1 MSAMHH
7 QPDGA
12 AFDIVLL
19 LHVACVVVGVV
30 TTATAAATATRLR
43 RLLASSRPMP
53 EPLRRYFRPGTN
65 WAGRT
70 VYGIPVFGFAL
81 LAMSQGAYALG
92 QGWVLGGLAIFA
104 AVALLGEGV
113 LWPAEQR
120 LAGTLAR
127 DGDPR
132 EPALGG
138 DGGGDLDGS
147 ALDREAVLVSRS
159 AVAALVLLLAGTVL
173 MVAQP

>member
-19 LHVACVVVGVV
+19 LHVACVVVGLV

-43 RLLASSRPMP
+43 RLLGSPIPLPA
-53 EPLRRYFRPGTN
+53 PLRRYFRPGVN

-81 LAMSQGAYALG
+81 VAMSQGA
-92 QGWVLGGLAIFA
+92 
-104 AVALLGEGV
+104 
-113 LWPAEQR
+113 
-120 LAGTLAR
+120 
-127 DGDPR
+127 
-132 EPALGG
+132 
-138 DGGGDLDGS
+138 
-147 ALDREAVLVSRS
+147 
-159 AVAALVLLLAGTVL
+159 
-173 MVAQP
+173 

>member
-1 MSAMHH
+1 MHH

-19 LHVACVVVGVV
+19 LHVGCVVVGIV
-30 TTATAAATATRLR
+30 TTATAAATASRLR
-43 RLLASSRPMP
+43 RLLESSRPLP

-70 VYGIPVFGFAL
+70 IYGIPVFGLAL
-81 LAMSQGAYALG
+81 IAMSQGAYALG

-104 AVALLGEGV
+104 AVAYLGEGV

-120 LAGTLAR
+120 LQV
-127 DGDPR
+127 
-132 EPALGG
+132 ALSESEGG
-138 DGGGDLDGS
+138 ADEAGGGDT
-147 ALDREAVLVSRS
+147 RETLERDATVLCRVAVT
-159 AVAALVLLLAGTVL
+159 ALVLLVAGTVL

>member
-12 AFDIVLL
+12 AFDVVLL
-19 LHVACVVVGVV
+19 LHVACVVVGLV
-30 TTATAAATATRLR
+30 TVGAGAATATQLR
-43 RLLASSRPMP
+43 RLLGSPLP
-53 EPLRRYFRPGTN
+53 LPDTLRRYFRPGVN

-92 QGWVLGGLAIFA
+92 QGWVLAGLAIFA
-104 AVALLGEGV
+104 AVALLGEGA

-120 LAGTLAR
+120 LQVALSSGADRDSSLGPTLDHDATVMAR
-127 DGDPR
+127 
-132 EPALGG
+132 A
-138 DGGGDLDGS
+138 
-147 ALDREAVLVSRS
+147 
-159 AVAALVLLLAGTVL
+159 AVAALVLLVAGTVL

>member
-19 LHVACVVVGVV
+19 LHVGCVVVGLV
-30 TTATAAATATRLR
+30 TTATAAATAGRLR
-43 RLLASSRPMP
+43 RLLGSSLPLP
-53 EPLRRYFRPGTN
+53 DPLRRYFRPGTN

-70 VYGIPVFGFAL
+70 IYGIPVFGLAL
-81 LAMSQGAYALG
+81 VAMSQGAYALG

-104 AVALLGEGV
+104 ALALLGEGV

-120 LAGTLAR
+120 LQIGLCGADDDRAGGRHAVQTL
-127 DGDPR
+127 
-132 EPALGG
+132 E
-138 DGGGDLDGS
+138 
-147 ALDREAVLVSRS
+147 REATVVSRA

-173 MVAQP
+173 MIAQP